1 MINLLTITNLPEL
14 AARCDQMPVAR
25 LLVDLERHLIE
36 ARPVCKPMHLQPLFK
51 GAHYFAHAC
60 GTDVSRHLFQAG
72 ICLPSG
78 SNLGDAEQDRVIDH
92 LRHALTMGQERH
104 AFA

>member
-1 MINLLTITNLPEL
+1 MIDLLTITNLPEL
-14 AARCDQMPVAR
+14 AARCDQMPGMR
-25 LLVDLERHLIE
+25 LFVDLERHLIE
-36 ARPVCKPMHLQPLFK
+36 ARPVCKSVHLQPLFK
-51 GAHYFAHAC
+51 DAPYFAHAC
-60 GTDVSRHLFQAG
+60 GTDVSSHLFQAG

-78 SNLGDAEQDRVIDH
+78 SNLSEAEQDRVIDH